1 MRLEKV
7 HVICT
12 RGGCRVLG
20 GGVCGVKSWVWG
32 HRPRKLSSSSILII
46 IEISSRL
53 IKIKIK

>member
-1 MRLEKV
+1 M
-7 HVICT
+7 HVIRT

-32 HRPRKLSSSSILII
+32 HRPRKLSSSSNLII